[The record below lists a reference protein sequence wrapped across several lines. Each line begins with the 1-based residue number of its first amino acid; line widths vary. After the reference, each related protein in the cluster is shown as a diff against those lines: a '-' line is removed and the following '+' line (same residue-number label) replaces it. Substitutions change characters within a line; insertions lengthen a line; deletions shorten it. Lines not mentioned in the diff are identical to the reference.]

1 MTEDVFAG
9 LAVPDE
15 GMDPLAV
22 EHVSPLV
29 AYLAAPAADA
39 VNGQVFVVH
48 GGMVVL
54 MQRPVVEERW
64 DSKQQTFTVE
74 ELAESL
80 DPYFAAKKPGEGFSA
95 IEVLSMRRL

>member
-9 LAVPDE
+9 FAAPED

-22 EHVSPLV
+22 EHVAPLV
-29 AYLAAPAADA
+29 AYLASPAADT

-64 DSKQQTFTVE
+64 DSKQETFTVE
-74 ELAESL
+74 ELAEQAG
-80 DPYFAAKKPGEGFSA
+80 PYFAAKKPGEGFSA
-95 IEVLSMRRL
+95 AEVLSMRRR